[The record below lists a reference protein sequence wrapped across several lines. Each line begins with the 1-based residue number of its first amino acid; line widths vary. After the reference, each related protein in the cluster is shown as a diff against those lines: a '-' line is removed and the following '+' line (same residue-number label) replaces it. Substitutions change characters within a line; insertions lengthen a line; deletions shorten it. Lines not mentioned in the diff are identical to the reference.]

1 MWVWLFNEKN
11 KTNHTT
17 MIKQM
22 CLIAGALFAMQEIT
36 FGSTFDFDITGS
48 APGSTGF
55 LGSNEA
61 NHSSSPATGM
71 ELNPGISYSDSGGLN
86 LNFGWGSVP
95 AAGGGIDLSGTLDGI
110 YLQGPASLGGS
121 GGYYYNLK
129 ANFGSAYTELKAN
142 GVSGTFNLNGFN
154 FVDLPNAFGGSTP
167 YTAQEQVDDF
177 KAGHWYLNISSDFI
191 SGGEIRGQ
199 LTAVPEPEDYVMIA
213 GIGLLAFAW
222 HRRRNA
228 LRPVAFSS

>member
-1 MWVWLFNEKN
+1 MI
-11 KTNHTT
+11 
-17 MIKQM
+17 MIKQL
-22 CLIAGALFAMQEIT
+22 CLLACALFAMHEIT
-36 FGSTFDFDITGS
+36 LGSTFDFDITGS

-71 ELNPGISYSDSGGLN
+71 ELNPGISYSDGGGLN
-86 LNFGWGSVP
+86 LHFGWGSAP

-121 GGYYYNLK
+121 GGYYYNLT
-129 ANFGSAYTELKAN
+129 ASFSSAYTQLKAN

-154 FVDLPNAFGGSTP
+154 FTDLPNALGGAP

-177 KAGHWYLNISSDFI
+177 K
-191 SGGEIRGQ
+191 
-199 LTAVPEPEDYVMIA
+199 
-213 GIGLLAFAW
+213 
-222 HRRRNA
+222 
-228 LRPVAFSS
+228 